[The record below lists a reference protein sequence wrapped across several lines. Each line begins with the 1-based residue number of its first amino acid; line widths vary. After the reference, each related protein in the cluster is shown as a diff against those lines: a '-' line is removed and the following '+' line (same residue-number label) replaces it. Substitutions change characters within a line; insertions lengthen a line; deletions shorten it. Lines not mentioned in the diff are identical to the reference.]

1 MYLEKQYLNGA
12 VSMTTADWTPKV
24 PGILDILP
32 EEIVDFETQVK
43 RFQNGQWN
51 PNDFMAFRLRQGVYG
66 QRQAD
71 SQMMRIKA
79 PFGGI
84 NADQMD
90 ALGILSEKFAPLGK
104 GHVTT
109 RENFQFHHIPLEN
122 TPEIMRLIG
131 DVGLSTREAC
141 GNTVRN
147 VTGSPMAGVNP
158 DEPFDVTPYAAAYAR
173 YFVRHPFTQSLPR
186 KFKTSFSDSDADY
199 AISAIHD
206 MGFIPKMKDGR
217 RGFQMVT
224 GGGTSIMPR
233 IGKTLFEFVPVEE
246 YLKVTEAVIR
256 IFHKTDELRKNRMKA
271 RIKFYIDRIGI
282 DEFRLQ
288 VEKEMEGEWAQKSFD
303 PTPIL
308 FIEDESKDAP
318 NLNGDYISVES
329 NSRFEKW
336 LESNVTAQ
344 KQKGYNV
351 ATVKLPLGDVSSNQF
366 HQLADISR
374 KYAGG
379 RMRLTHQ
386 QNIAFRWVP
395 QEALYEVWKNLD
407 EIELGEPG
415 AHEVTDI
422 VSCPGTDSCKLG
434 ITSSMGLGSALTE
447 AVKSID
453 TEDPLIKKMH
463 IKMSGCPNG
472 CGQHHIADIGF
483 HGAAAKGPGGQVP
496 AYELFLGGSFDDGD
510 TRIGQRVKTK
520 IPAKRVPEALTKII
534 SQYKI
539 DRTNNEL
546 FKDYVVRV
554 GAENIEPILEEFKEI
569 PELNKESL
577 DYYIDWTKTAKYQL
591 ERGEGEC
598 AV

>member
-1 MYLEKQYLNGA
+1 
-12 VSMTTADWTPKV
+12 MTTADWTPKV

-109 RENFQFHHIPLEN
+109 RENFQFHHIPLED

-329 NSRFEKW
+329 NPRFEKW

-351 ATVKLPLGDVSSNQF
+351 ATVKLPLGDVSTSQF
-366 HQLADISR
+366 HQLADMSR

-407 EIELGEPG
+407 EMELGESG

-539 DRTNNEL
+539 DRTDNEL

>member
-1 MYLEKQYLNGA
+1 
-12 VSMTTADWTPKV
+12 MTTAEWQPKTQ
-24 PGILDILP
+24 GILEILP
-32 EEIVDFETQVK
+32 EEIVDFEKQVA
-43 RFQNGQWN
+43 RFQAGEWN
-51 PNDFMAFRLRQGVYG
+51 PNDFMAYRLRQGVYG
-66 QRQAD
+66 QRQAE

-90 ALGILSEKFAPLGK
+90 ALGILAEKYAPLGR

-109 RENFQFHHIPLEN
+109 RENFQFHHIPLEV
-122 TPEIMRLIG
+122 TPEIMRMIG

-186 KFKTSFSDSDADY
+186 KFKTSFSDSDEDY

-206 MGFIPKMKDGR
+206 MGFIPKMRDGK
-217 RGFQMVT
+217 RGFKMVT

-233 IGKTLFEFVPVEE
+233 IGQALFEFVPVEE
-246 YLKVTEAVIR
+246 YIKVTEAVIR

-271 RIKFYIDRIGI
+271 RIKFYIDRIGM
-282 DEFRLQ
+282 DEFRAQ
-288 VEKEMEGEWAQKSFD
+288 VEEELKEEWAKKSFD
-303 PTPIL
+303 PTPLL

-318 NLNGDYISVES
+318 S
-329 NSRFEKW
+329 
-336 LESNVTAQ
+336 LEGNYRTGSSKEFDRWEDSNVRAQ
-344 KQKGYNV
+344 KQEGYRV
-351 ATVKLPLGDVSSNQF
+351 VTVKLPLGDVDANQF
-366 HQLADISR
+366 HQIAEMSR

-379 RMRLTHQ
+379 RMRLSHQ
-386 QNIAFRWVP
+386 QNLAFRWVP
-395 QEALYEVWKNLD
+395 GEALYEVWETLN
-407 EIELGEPG
+407 EIGLGDPG
-415 AHEVTDI
+415 AHEITDI

-434 ITSSMGLGSALTE
+434 ITSSMGLGSAISE
-447 AVKSID
+447 MVESMD
-453 TEDPLIKKMH
+453 TSDPLIRKMH

-472 CGQHHIADIGF
+472 CGQHHIGDIGF
-483 HGAAAKGPGGQVP
+483 HGAAAKGPGGQIP
-496 AYELFLGGSFDDGD
+496 AYELFLGGSFDGGD

-520 IPAKRVPEALTKII
+520 IPAKRVPEAIGKIL
-534 SQYKI
+534 SHYKA
-539 DRTNNEL
+539 DRKEGEE
-546 FKDYVVRV
+546 FKEYVARV
-554 GAENIEPILEEFKEI
+554 GAENIEPILEEFKNL
-569 PELNKESL
+569 PELNRDSL
-577 DYYIDWTKTAKYQL
+577 QYYMDWTKTVKYEL